1 MKNIPNKKY
10 YDISI
15 CSPPD
20 REFLVAEIYFK
31 NVQWVEIHHEEE
43 EMKIQFYPHPNLPCW
58 EFDLN
63 EALEALAEAKRRLV
77 AMGPK
82 R

>member
-1 MKNIPNKKY
+1 MRVGNFELML
-10 YDISI
+10 S
-15 CSPPD
+15 SRPD
-20 REFLVAEIYFK
+20 KEYLVAEISFDNMY
-31 NVQWVEIHHEEE
+31 WVEINHEEE

-63 EALEALAEAKRRLV
+63 EALEVLAEAKKKIL
-77 AMGPK
+77 ALGPK

>member
-1 MKNIPNKKY
+1 MSSETNGNGF
-10 YDISI
+10 SI
-15 CSPPD
+15 TVASLPD
-20 REFLVAEIYFK
+20 REYLVSEISFN
-31 NVQWVEIHHEEE
+31 NVQWLEINHEEE

-63 EALEALAEAKRRLV
+63 EALEALAEAKKRLV